1 LKTIVTVTPNPTID
15 ISTSV
20 EQVVSNR
27 KLRCESPLYR
37 PGGGGINVSRAMKR
51 LGGDSLTLY
60 PVGGAN
66 GDILKHLLDEEGIQ
80 QQPVPVKGPIRE
92 NLIIGE
98 KLSGDHYHFIMP
110 GPQFEESEWNR
121 CLEELSSI
129 EPKPDYIVGSG
140 SLAPGVPEDFYA
152 RVAEIASELEARFII
167 NTSGEALSLA
177 VRSGVYLLKLTM
189 QTLQELTGEEIE
201 DEEAQ
206 EHVAKQLIETEQ
218 SEIVVVSLGKAG
230 ALIASQQGID
240 RLRAPSIPEKSD
252 VGAGDSM
259 VAGIV
264 LKLAEDESLRKAV
277 SFGLAARTATVM
289 TPGAE
294 LCHLEDV
301 EELYDKMIQE
311 ESGVHELKLPDTSD
325 IPNIRR

>member
-1 LKTIVTVTPNPTID
+1 MKSIVTLTPNPTID
-15 ISTSV
+15 INTSV

-27 KLRCESPLYR
+27 KLRCGTPEYK
-37 PGGGGINVSRAMKR
+37 PGGGGINVSRAIKR
-51 LGGDSLTLY
+51 LGGDSVALY

-80 QQPVPVKGPIRE
+80 QHPVPVKGLVRE

-98 KLSGDHYHFIMP
+98 KSSSNHYHFIMP
-110 GPQFEESEWNR
+110 GPQIEESEWRR
-121 CLEELSSI
+121 CLEELFSI

-140 SLAPGVPEDFYA
+140 SLAPGVPEDFYT

-167 NTSGEALSLA
+167 NASGEALSLA
-177 VRSGVYLLKLTM
+177 VGKGVYLLKLTM
-189 QTLQELTGEEIE
+189 QTLQDLTGEEIG

-206 EHVAKQLIETEQ
+206 EHLAMQLTENGQ

-230 ALIASQQGID
+230 ALIALQKGIE
-240 RLRAPSIPEKSD
+240 RLRAPSISEKSE

-264 LKLAEDESLRKAV
+264 LKLAQDESLRKAV
-277 SFGLAARTATVM
+277 YFGLAAGAATVM
-289 TPGAE
+289 TPGTE
-294 LCHLEDV
+294 LCRLEDV
-301 EELYDKMIQE
+301 EEL
-311 ESGVHELKLPDTSD
+311 
-325 IPNIRR
+325 

>member
-1 LKTIVTVTPNPTID
+1 MKSIVTITINPTID

-20 EQVVSNR
+20 EHIASNR
-27 KLRCESPLYR
+27 KLRCTTPQYE

-51 LGGDSLTLY
+51 LGGDSVAPY

-66 GDILKHLLDEEGIQ
+66 GDILTHLLDEEGIQ

-92 NLIIGE
+92 NLIIEE
-98 KLSGDHYHFIMP
+98 KLSGDQYHFIMP

-129 EPKPDYIVGSG
+129 EPKPGYIVGSG
-140 SLAPGVPEDFYA
+140 SLAPGIPEDFYA
-152 RVAEIASELEARFII
+152 RVAEIASELEARFIL

-189 QTLQELTGEEIE
+189 QTLQELTGGEIE
-201 DEEAQ
+201 DEDAQ
-206 EHVAKQLIETEQ
+206 EHLAKQLIETGQ

-230 ALIASQQGID
+230 ALLVSQKGTE
-240 RLRAPSIPEKSD
+240 RLRAPSVQEKSE

-264 LKLAEDESLRKAV
+264 LKLAQDESLRKAV
-277 SFGLAARTATVM
+277 YFGLAARTATVM

-301 EELYDKMIQE
+301 KELYDKMIQE